1 MTATDPASDV
11 AHATNAALEPGGELH
26 SAYLELHSAYLELLS
41 AVCAKAMR
49 TIGAKVDDP
58 RAVELCMNAADKKWT
73 LGEVS
78 QELAE
83 HAYRASKQW
92 LEERDAS
99 VGAS

>member
-11 AHATNAALEPGGELH
+11 AHATNAALEPGG
-26 SAYLELHSAYLELLS
+26 ELHSAYLELLS

>member
-26 SAYLELHSAYLELLS
+26 S
-41 AVCAKAMR
+41 
-49 TIGAKVDDP
+49 KVDDP